1 MLLNY
6 YLGEFVLGYR
16 KLNTQ
21 DGSRPR
27 IKQMTTVII
36 ITGLVLAIVGAGVA
50 IWSIVNTRKKYYD
63 EYMRRKGR
71 ADD

>member
-1 MLLNY
+1 
-6 YLGEFVLGYR
+6 
-16 KLNTQ
+16 
-21 DGSRPR
+21 
-27 IKQMTTVII
+27 MTTVII